1 MNPKS
6 KNNPTRS
13 PFRSDLLAD
22 KTALVTGAGKGIGR
36 QCAISLADCGAR
48 VIAVARTKADLDSL
62 REEAGDLIV
71 PVVTD
76 ALSSEFLDYLTTET
90 SIDILVNNLGINV
103 PQPFVDVELDTFD
116 RMLDVNVRSVYKITQ
131 VVVKNMLA
139 NKLQGSIINMSSQ
152 MGHIGSPGRTIYCLT
167 KHAIEGLTKALGVEL
182 APKGIRVNSVAPTF
196 IETPMTKPMLDNKE
210 FNDFVMSMIP
220 LEKIGQPID
229 VANAVVY
236 LASDASDMVTGTSLK
251 VDGGWTAR

>member
-6 KNNPTRS
+6 KNN

-36 QCAISLADCGAR
+36 QCAISLAECGAR

-62 REEAGDLIV
+62 HKEAGDLIV
-71 PVVTD
+71 PVVAD
-76 ALSSEFLDYLTTET
+76 ALSSEFLDYLGTQAH
-90 SIDILVNNLGINV
+90 IDILVNNLGINV

-210 FNDFVMSMIP
+210 FHDFVMGMIP
-220 LEKIGQPID
+220 LEKIGQPVD